1 MNSEMRDTVA
11 IADSGPLIC
20 LARINQL
27 ELLPRLFAKILV
39 PPEVWNEVTVRG
51 KDHPGAQQVRQ
62 GTWLTLQAPDPQLV
76 KPLSIL
82 VDAGEAEA
90 IALAQTTADCII
102 LLDDARARKIAQR
115 LNIKQI
121 GTIGLLLRAKR
132 QGLVET
138 IKPNISALV
147 ENGIYIRREL
157 IDAVLSEAGEA

>member
-1 MNSEMRDTVA
+1 MHEPTA

-27 ELLPRLFAKILV
+27 DLLPGLFSKILV
-39 PPEVWNEVTVRG
+39 PTEVWNEVTIRG
-51 KDHPGAQQVRQ
+51 KDHPGAAQTKQA
-62 GTWLTLQAPDPQLV
+62 TWLTIQAPDPRLV
-76 KPLSIL
+76 KSLSIL

-90 IALAQTTADCII
+90 IALAQTIPHCTL

-132 QGLVET
+132 KGLIKA
-138 IKPNISALV
+138 IKPKITALV
-147 ENGIYIRREL
+147 DNGIYIRHEL
-157 IDAVLSEAGEA
+157 VDAVLKEAGE